1 MKTLIEIW
9 EEIWNETI
17 PTGEEHKRA
26 FRLLDD
32 ILKKINKP
40 EDREFITDIISQ
52 SRSLNI
58 VIKKL
63 YFDLHP

>member
-32 ILKKINKP
+32 ILKKINNTKT
-40 EDREFITDIISQ
+40 ENLLST
-52 SRSLNI
+52 
-58 VIKKL
+58 
-63 YFDLHP
+63 

>member
-9 EEIWNETI
+9 EEIWDETI

-32 ILKKINKP
+32 ILKKINKH
-40 EDREFITDIISQ
+40 EDREFINDLISQ
-52 SRSLNI
+52 ISS
-58 VIKKL
+58 
-63 YFDLHP
+63 